1 MRDSLRVAR
10 SADRAYG
17 DHLINCLVG
26 LERFAE
32 EPRIVL
38 RLAEYMSGGV
48 LARRDSETRRVLQAV
63 FTERMEFAPFNEGET
78 RGYQFAGPGSY
89 GGILLGDTCPTPGSL
104 VCNCG
109 YARFRAP
116 RCAS

>member
-17 DHLINCLVG
+17 DRLINCLVG

-48 LARRDSETRRVLQAV
+48 LARRDSETRRDQDR
-63 FTERMEFAPFNEGET
+63 TEESCSAIRVPPLEG
-78 RGYQFAGPGSY
+78 
-89 GGILLGDTCPTPGSL
+89 L

>member
-1 MRDSLRVAR
+1 MTAFVSPVQR
-10 SADRAYG
+10 RAYG
-17 DHLINCLVG
+17 DRLINCLVG

-63 FTERMEFAPFNEGET
+63 FTEPMEFAPFNEGECLD
-78 RGYQFAGPGSY
+78 GGSR
-89 GGILLGDTCPTPGSL
+89 T
-104 VCNCG
+104 
-109 YARFRAP
+109 
-116 RCAS
+116 